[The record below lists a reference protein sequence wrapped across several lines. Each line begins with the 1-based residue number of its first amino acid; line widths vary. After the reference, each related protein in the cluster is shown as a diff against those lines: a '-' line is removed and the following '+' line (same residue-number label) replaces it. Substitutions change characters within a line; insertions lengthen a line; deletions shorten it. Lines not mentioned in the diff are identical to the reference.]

1 MEIFSVA
8 LSVLLSTAALVY
20 WFIHSKLQ
28 YWKNRNVPHIEPE
41 FIYGNARGISKE
53 YSPNEFV
60 QRMYLQLK
68 SMNVG
73 PVAGVYIFLQRHA
86 YLMDL
91 DLIKQVLVRDFNI
104 FTNRGIYHNEKDD
117 PLSANLAAV
126 EDETWR
132 NLRQRISPTFTSG
145 KLKTMFGT
153 IVGISDKLVK
163 TIAKETAT
171 NGQLEIKLLLSRF
184 TTDVIGSTAF
194 GIECNS
200 LDDPTTQ
207 FYQMGLKA
215 FSDINFLKQ
224 TFLTVYGNLGRRLG
238 MTTTKKEVADFYMDV
253 VEKTVRYRERNPQLQ
268 RNDFLNLLVKLKGP
282 DALTF
287 NQIAAQ
293 SVVFFNAG
301 IFYSLTFI
309 ANSFVFIFI
318 T

>member
-1 MEIFSVA
+1 MEIFS
-8 LSVLLSTAALVY
+8 LTISVLLLVAVTIY
-20 WFIHSKLQ
+20 WFIHQKLQ
-28 YWKNRNVPHIEPE
+28 YWKNRNVPHIKPE
-41 FIYGNARGISKE
+41 FLYGNARGISKE

-60 QRMYLQLK
+60 QRMYLKLK

-73 PVAGVYIFLQRHA
+73 PVAGVYIFVQQHA
-86 YLMDL
+86 YIMDL

-104 FTNRGIYHNEKDD
+104 FTNRGLYHNEKDD

-132 NLRQRISPTFTSG
+132 NLRQKISPTFTSG

-153 IVGISDKLVK
+153 IVDISDKLVK
-163 TIAKETAT
+163 TLKKETAAT
-171 NGQLEIKLLLSRF
+171 GQLEIKLVLSRF

-194 GIECNS
+194 GIDCNS
-200 LDDPTTQ
+200 LDDPSTL

-215 FSDINFLKQ
+215 FSNVNFIKR
-224 TFLTVYGNLGRRLG
+224 TFLSVYGSLGKRLR
-238 MTTTKKEVADFYMDV
+238 MTTTNKEVGDFYMDV
-253 VEKTVRYRERNPQLQ
+253 VGKTVKYREQNPQLQ
-268 RNDFLNLLVKLKGP
+268 RNDFLNLLLKLKGP

-301 IFYSLTFI
+301 IHS
-309 ANSFVFIFI
+309 AV
-318 T
+318 